1 MVHGINGQNESQ
13 SENLTNS
20 ILLNPPDTPQ
30 WRGGI
35 IFPRHVKG
43 GLRGLMELRK
53 QQFFNL
59 A

>member
-30 WRGGI
+30 WRGSI

-43 GLRGLMELRK
+43 VLRGLMELRK